1 MTILTKPPTKLEIK
15 PIRTAFGAYGYT
27 IGQSKAGFEF
37 GTRRSEIPL
46 NAGTI
51 SPKMIRI
58 PLQQID
64 QLIVMHKQ
72 DYLFRYLIQFQ
83 YKLILQKALQLHK

>member
-27 IGQSKAGFEF
+27 IGQSKAGFEL

-51 SPKMIRI
+51 SPKMRRTPAKITNT
-58 PLQQID
+58 P
-64 QLIVMHKQ
+64 
-72 DYLFRYLIQFQ
+72 
-83 YKLILQKALQLHK
+83 AAN

>member
-27 IGQSKAGFEF
+27 IGQSKAGFEL

-51 SPKMIRI
+51 SPKMRTN
-58 PLQQID
+58 PS
-64 QLIVMHKQ
+64 
-72 DYLFRYLIQFQ
+72 
-83 YKLILQKALQLHK
+83 